1 MVVPVRK
8 ALGIPGSWYVCLSA
22 KAGMAR
28 EDLDEKICICSLSR
42 TFPISWLLS
51 HAVSMFCCK
60 RSLSSARQKY
70 SIL

>member
-8 ALGIPGSWYVCLSA
+8 ALGIPGSWYICFSA

-42 TFPISWLLS
+42 IFPIS
-51 HAVSMFCCK
+51 
-60 RSLSSARQKY
+60 
-70 SIL
+70 